1 MYLTN
6 QTIIQNGQI
15 NGWTP
20 IENPMSGVIE
30 FTNPNRELVLFAT
43 PNWDEDG
50 KVPFAVVDEDGEYD
64 EISFPLEL
72 EGSIENQLQ
81 QYIETITD
89 ITEKLR

>member
-6 QTIIQNGQI
+6 QTIIDNGQI

-30 FTNPNRELVLFAT
+30 FSHPERELVLFAT

-50 KVPFAVVDEDGEYD
+50 KVPFAIVDEDGEYD
-64 EISFPLEL
+64 DISFPLEL

-81 QYIETITD
+81 QYIEIITN

>member
-20 IENPMSGVIE
+20 TENSMSGAIE
-30 FTNPNRELVLFAT
+30 FSHPERELVLFAT

-50 KVPFAVVDEDGEYD
+50 KVPFAIADEDGEYD

-81 QYIETITD
+81 QYIEIITN